1 MDEPYL
7 TLYTLTN
14 PTVAQLRAATQIV
27 ARRRVENGIAVDV
40 LLSRDIANHILKL
53 DAPPFQPVVIG

>member
-7 TLYTLTN
+7 TQHTLTN

-27 ARRRVENGIAVDV
+27 AKRRVENGIAVDV
-40 LLSRDIANHILKL
+40 LLSRDIANHILKPEL
-53 DAPPFQPVVIG
+53 PPFQGAIIG